1 MNDKTTTTLTMMDGP
16 ADRRTF
22 LRGSGILTVVGAS
35 MGVAA
40 LAPARAQADTPP
52 GGIVSV
58 RRPGRG
64 GDAFKGNL
72 RTQFEDIQDHENAHV
87 AALVNVLG
95 KDARPKPTFQ
105 VLEQKSHADFVFVS
119 QTLENVG
126 VGAYLGA
133 APAILSRGY
142 LAAAGSIALI
152 EARHAGFLNFVVD
165 SPITA
170 GIKNLTVGQSFE
182 SPLTAED
189 VRKLAGPFIKSLNG
203 GPAVD
208 YSATMFT
215 EMNDIA
221 ILNFALALEY
231 LEADFYNINVPK
243 FYKPI

>member
-1 MNDKTTTTLTMMDGP
+1 MNDKTTTPMMEGS
-16 ADRRTF
+16 ADRRVF
-22 LRGSGILTVVGAS
+22 LRGSGILTVIGAS
-35 MGVAA
+35 MGVAV
-40 LAPARAQADTPP
+40 LAPAHAQADGF
-52 GGIVSV
+52 GGGVSPS
-58 RRPGRG
+58 RPGRG
-64 GDAFKGNL
+64 NGAFKGDL
-72 RTQFEDIQDHENAHV
+72 RTQFEDIQAHENSHV

-105 VLEQKSHADFVFVS
+105 GLEQKSYADFVAIS
-119 QTLENVG
+119 QALENTG

-152 EARHAGFLNFVVD
+152 EARHAGFLNFIID

-170 GIKNLTVGQSFE
+170 GVKNLTVGQNFE
-182 SPLTAED
+182 ASLTAED

-243 FYKPI
+243 FYKPK